1 MPGTDY
7 AMICDDVDVRAP
19 KTRYKHHLATSTPTM
34 REAFRAAA
42 ARWRHLYIRAVAKK
56 RACKMVQTKI
66 HEEAPW
72 NSSHSSANSIEQY

>member
-42 ARWRHLYIRAVAKK
+42 ARWRHLYIRAAES
-56 RACKMVQTKI
+56 RGREPCLQDGADQNT
-66 HEEAPW
+66 
-72 NSSHSSANSIEQY
+72 